1 MLDFQSR
8 TKKTFDEFM
17 TELQEKSNQQHDF
30 TIPMNQLQKSTTEDG
45 TPQLVIEQNG
55 GVPTQKLGMNKHSFG
70 QLYAQLDYN
79 FKNAQVHQNKA
90 PKEFDELTNALLR
103 DNDSQRMIRTYETP
117 DSYEHNGM
125 ARAIVSEKFKR
136 FDNIDLIQAIS
147 EPIKNSPAQFNV
159 MNYDVSDTR
168 FGIRFCSPIQTQ
180 SDVSAVGDH
189 MSSGLAVGNSEVG
202 KGSTSVA
209 ALAVTLACLNGMQ
222 VDEKFRSSHITSAQ
236 GEEYF
241 NILSQEA
248 KDADNRALKLKLQSI
263 VEHYSTP
270 EFLEEICEKM
280 RAASKDVIEGEFTPI
295 ETAEKLG
302 KILALPKKQHSMIAT
317 GLFNK
322 MQQDGFRNRP
332 VSRAT
337 LVNAV
342 TNVSHSVPIDDVD
355 SWEKMGGLV
364 LNMSDKEFG
373 RLSA

>member
-1 MLDFQSR
+1 M
-8 TKKTFDEFM
+8 
-17 TELQEKSNQQHDF
+17 
-30 TIPMNQLQKSTTEDG
+30 
-45 TPQLVIEQNG
+45 
-55 GVPTQKLGMNKHSFG
+55 
-70 QLYAQLDYN
+70 
-79 FKNAQVHQNKA
+79 
-90 PKEFDELTNALLR
+90 
-103 DNDSQRMIRTYETP
+103 
-117 DSYEHNGM
+117 
-125 ARAIVSEKFKR
+125 
-136 FDNIDLIQAIS
+136 
-147 EPIKNSPAQFNV
+147 
-159 MNYDVSDTR
+159 
-168 FGIRFCSPIQTQ
+168 
-180 SDVSAVGDH
+180 
-189 MSSGLAVGNSEVG
+189 
-202 KGSTSVA
+202 
-209 ALAVTLACLNGMQ
+209 
-222 VDEKFRSSHITSAQ
+222 
-236 GEEYF
+236 EEYF

-302 KILALPKKQHSMIAT
+302 KILALPKKQHGMIAT
-317 GLFNK
+317 GLFTT

-342 TNVSHSVPIDDVD
+342 TNVSHSVAIDDVD

>member
-1 MLDFQSR
+1 
-8 TKKTFDEFM
+8 
-17 TELQEKSNQQHDF
+17 
-30 TIPMNQLQKSTTEDG
+30 
-45 TPQLVIEQNG
+45 
-55 GVPTQKLGMNKHSFG
+55 
-70 QLYAQLDYN
+70 
-79 FKNAQVHQNKA
+79 
-90 PKEFDELTNALLR
+90 
-103 DNDSQRMIRTYETP
+103 
-117 DSYEHNGM
+117 M
-125 ARAIVSEKFKR
+125 AI
-136 FDNIDLIQAIS
+136 
-147 EPIKNSPAQFNV
+147 
-159 MNYDVSDTR
+159 
-168 FGIRFCSPIQTQ
+168 
-180 SDVSAVGDH
+180 
-189 MSSGLAVGNSEVG
+189 GNSEVG

-302 KILALPKKQHSMIAT
+302 KILALPKKQHGMIAT
-317 GLFNK
+317 GLFNT

-342 TNVSHSVPIDDVD
+342 TNVSHSVAIDDVD